1 MEFETDKWTI
11 ARSKIEGV
19 GVFLTGNVTQG
30 ECIGTAHLLGPD
42 GDVVGYYSSL
52 GRYHN
57 HSMNPNFTAKIE
69 GGFTRLYALRN
80 CKIDDEVLVNY
91 NDYAVIPNM
100 DAPVE
105 ESESDEEQAK
115 VEKEDT
121 QKVKEKHAA
130 HEKVAKK
137 IVSPKQKKKRINPK
151 RPVKKNGEIK
161 KSIEKTKTKQKNIPT
176 IPRGK
181 TNEKDLGVKAAGN

>member
-19 GVFLTGNVTQG
+19 GVFLTGNVIQG

-42 GDVVGYYSSL
+42 GAVVGYYSSL

-91 NDYAVIPNM
+91 NDYTVIPNM

-105 ESESDEEQAK
+105 EPAK
-115 VEKEDT
+115 VEEEEV
-121 QKVKEKHAA
+121 QKTVKPPAA
-130 HEKVAKK
+130 RKTV
-137 IVSPKQKKKRINPK
+137 VKKKVTPK
-151 RPVKKNGEIK
+151 RKQNGEIK
-161 KSIEKTKTKQKNIPT
+161 TATKKPKANLKDVVNIKK
-176 IPRGK
+176 GK
-181 TNEKDLGVKAAGN
+181 TDGRQNDKKN